1 MNSMES
7 GDEVMVSSIVCEYY
21 ETDNYSSADKLIDS
35 LLECSRDNICYLIS
49 GLKQKEIITYSIP
62 QYSSFA
68 DGTINMIKY
77 LRMAGDF
84 GPSFLEVGQHYIE
97 SGSDER
103 AYVKYGENHAKLAEI
118 LGVVEIRQENRKR
131 VYLNELGKA
140 LEKRSKLE
148 QEDCFVKLSAR
159 VPIVQYAIKHGISD
173 SKALE
178 EVMRMYLSESTAER
192 RRRNTWDMIV
202 KLREG

>member
-1 MNSMES
+1 MILMES
-7 GDEVMVSSIVCEYY
+7 GDKVVSSIVCKYFASGSY
-21 ETDNYSSADKLIDS
+21 DNAEQLVEA
-35 LLECSRDNICYLIS
+35 LLECSKENICYLIS
-49 GLKQKEIITYSIP
+49 GLKQREIVSYSIP
-62 QYSSFA
+62 QYSSFK
-68 DGTINMIKY
+68 DGTINFIKY

-140 LEKRSKLE
+140 LEKRTEEE
-148 QEDCFVKLSAR
+148 QQECFVKLSGQ
-159 VPIVQYAIKHGISD
+159 VPIVQYAIKHGTTDAKS
-173 SKALE
+173 LE
-178 EVMRMYLSESTAER
+178 EVMRKYLSASTAER
-192 RRRNTWDMIV
+192 RRRNAWDMV
-202 KLREG
+202 VMLREE